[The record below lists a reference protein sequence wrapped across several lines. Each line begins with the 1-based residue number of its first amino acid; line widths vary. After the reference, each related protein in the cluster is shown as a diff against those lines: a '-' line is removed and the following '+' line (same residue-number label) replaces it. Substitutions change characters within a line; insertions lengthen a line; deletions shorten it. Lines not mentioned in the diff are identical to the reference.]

1 MNTNFLILVLNC
13 MLVQHNVRDGYLI
26 LKHDIIEST
35 LYTIN
40 RLYSDLHTSKN
51 SDGIIISNHK
61 LDNTTDYTT
70 NYNALGKLLGY
81 PSVDQ
86 YPISRLDKL
95 NGYYTYKIHVNLIKH
110 KDVVLYS
117 FVAKDLSYEKEIKA
131 LLGKI
136 TKTLKTSYLSKYIK
150 YVYIERIYRIQ
161 INGKN
166 MEPND
171 IYLII

>member
-1 MNTNFLILVLNC
+1 
-13 MLVQHNVRDGYLI
+13 VQQNVREGYLI
-26 LKHDIIEST
+26 SNHDIIEST
-35 LYTIN
+35 IYTVN
-40 RLYSDLHTSKN
+40 RLYPELYHHKN
-51 SDGIIISNHK
+51 SDGIIISNRK
-61 LDNTTDYTT
+61 LDNNTDYTT

-110 KDVVLYS
+110 KDIILYS
-117 FVAKDLSYEKEIKA
+117 FVAKDLSYEKEIKE
-131 LLGKI
+131 LLHYIK
-136 TKTLKTSYLSKYIK
+136 KTLKTSYLSKYIK

-171 IYLII
+171 IYLLN